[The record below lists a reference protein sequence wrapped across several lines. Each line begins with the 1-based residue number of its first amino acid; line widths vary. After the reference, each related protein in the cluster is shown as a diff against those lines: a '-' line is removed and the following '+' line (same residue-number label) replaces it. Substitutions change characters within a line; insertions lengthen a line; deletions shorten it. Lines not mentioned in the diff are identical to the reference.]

1 MFKIIKDALE
11 TPKIYTQTETAFWN
25 DDHISKQMLKAHLD
39 PEVEGASRKL
49 KFIEKSVE
57 WISEVVPSEKYLSLL
72 DVGCGPGI
80 YAERFTHQGYYVT
93 GIDFSIR
100 SIKYAKES
108 ARKKNLPIIYH
119 YEDYL
124 MIKLNK
130 EYDFAVM
137 IYCDYGALSSLNR
150 KVLLNK
156 IYQHLKD
163 GGKFLFDVFSMW
175 KYNDFQ
181 EKQTWK
187 SYHEGGFWRE
197 EGYIALNKCL
207 EYPNNVTLEQTVI
220 ISKNQLS
227 TYYLWNTYFTVE
239 ALIKEV
245 EDAGFKVCKIISDV
259 AGNEYTKDSL
269 MIAILLEK

>member
-124 MIKLNK
+124 KIKLNK

-181 EKQTWK
+181 GYGTNMEK
-187 SYHEGGFWRE
+187 
-197 EGYIALNKCL
+197 
-207 EYPNNVTLEQTVI
+207 
-220 ISKNQLS
+220 LS
-227 TYYLWNTYFTVE
+227 
-239 ALIKEV
+239 
-245 EDAGFKVCKIISDV
+245 
-259 AGNEYTKDSL
+259 
-269 MIAILLEK
+269 

>member
-181 EKQTWK
+181 GYGTNMEK
-187 SYHEGGFWRE
+187 
-197 EGYIALNKCL
+197 
-207 EYPNNVTLEQTVI
+207 
-220 ISKNQLS
+220 LS
-227 TYYLWNTYFTVE
+227 
-239 ALIKEV
+239 
-245 EDAGFKVCKIISDV
+245 
-259 AGNEYTKDSL
+259 
-269 MIAILLEK
+269 